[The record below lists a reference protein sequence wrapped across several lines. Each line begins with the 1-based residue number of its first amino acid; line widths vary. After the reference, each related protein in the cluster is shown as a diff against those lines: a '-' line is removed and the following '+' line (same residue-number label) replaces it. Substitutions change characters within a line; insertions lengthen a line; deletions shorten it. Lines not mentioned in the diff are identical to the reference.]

1 MELIRVGFWGV
12 LAEGGGLGLGIILLY
27 LFRIK
32 NERLIGML
40 FGGTSGLM
48 LAMICFDILPD
59 ALERQRMDLVLVGIM
74 IGVLFG
80 LLLDDLVPELQKHLK
95 HKASPMGKMGLI
107 LTVGIALHNLPEGFA
122 LGTVAHSDPDSII
135 QFTFILALHSI
146 PEGIAL
152 SIPFKQSGTT
162 LCKMLFIASSL
173 GICMGIGAVGG
184 YVLSS
189 ISENLISIGLG
200 IAAGIIL
207 YIICEELLP
216 ESKKIWNGRMTTI
229 ATILGMM
236 LGILLIY

>member
-1 MELIRVGFWGV
+1 MELIRVGALGL
-12 LAEGGGLGLGIILLY
+12 LAEGGGLGLGILLLY

-48 LAMICFDILPD
+48 LAMICFDIIPD
-59 ALERQRMDLVLVGIM
+59 ALERGRMDLVFIGIIM
-74 IGVLFG
+74 GVLVG
-80 LLLDDLVPELQKHLK
+80 LLLDDAVPDVQKRLNRK
-95 HKASPMGKMGLI
+95 DSQLSKMGI
-107 LTVGIALHNLPEGFA
+107 VLTIGIALHNLPEGFA
-122 LGTVAHSDPDSII
+122 LGTVSHSNSGSII
-135 QFTFILALHSI
+135 QFTLILALHSI

-152 SIPFKQSGTT
+152 SIPFKQGGTGV
-162 LCKMLFIASSL
+162 CKMLFIAAGL
-173 GICMGIGAVGG
+173 GICMGVGAIGG
-184 YVLSS
+184 YILSS
-189 ISENLISIGLG
+189 MSENLISIGLG

-236 LGILLIY
+236 LGLLLLY